1 MVSTIAPWAE
11 PVPGVERRVTADEL
25 LTWPEDP
32 QHHWRYELIGGRLIR
47 MVPPGFEH
55 GEVTINFSSPLHQF
69 VKARKLGV
77 VTAAETG
84 YLLSRPGEEDTV
96 FAPDIAF
103 VSAARLAN
111 QPPPGSQGR
120 RRHLRVAP
128 DFVVEVPSPDQ
139 YRPEMAAK
147 AQQYLAAGVRLIWI
161 IWTNRREVD
170 EWRPGSDGPVATR
183 KGTDLLKA
191 EDILPGFSFQTTELF
206 A

>member
-1 MVSTIAPWAE
+1 
-11 PVPGVERRVTADEL
+11 
-25 LTWPEDP
+25 
-32 QHHWRYELIGGRLIR
+32 

-55 GEVTINFSSPLHQF
+55 GELTQNLSAPLHLY
-69 VKARKLGV
+69 VKAHKLGV

-84 YLLSRPGEEDTV
+84 YLLSRPGEDDTV

-103 VSAARLAN
+103 VGAARLAD
-111 QPPPGSQGR
+111 QPPAGSAGR

-128 DFVVEVPSPDQ
+128 DLAVEVPSPDQ

-147 AQQYLAAGVRLIWI
+147 ARQYLAAGVRLVWV

-170 EWRPGSDGPVATR
+170 VWQPGSDQPTATLR
-183 KGTDLLKA
+183 GDDWLDGL
-191 EDILPGFSFQTTELF
+191 DVIPGFRFPVFELF